1 MVRVFAALSP
11 NRVRRTFSDA
21 AAHVMPWSFSA
32 PFGVCARMSVSVYE
46 LTAMR
51 EVMVG
56 RARVAVLRTA
66 AKSAV
71 LREKSRAK
79 DSARFSVLLCANIA
93 LGEQAGARAAKRFHP
108 TSLAGLPSRGRVAE
122 V

>member
-1 MVRVFAALSP
+1 
-11 NRVRRTFSDA
+11 
-21 AAHVMPWSFSA
+21 
-32 PFGVCARMSVSVYE
+32 
-46 LTAMR
+46 MR

-71 LREKSRAK
+71 LREKSRAGE
-79 DSARFSVLLCANIA
+79 DALQDFPFRTQYRPHPGACLCRKA
-93 LGEQAGARAAKRFHP
+93 LPSYVSR
-108 TSLAGLPSRGRVAE
+108 GLPSRGRVAE